1 MTFVLP
7 LRGYEYKMRYLSAH
21 THQGKNYS
29 KKKITAPLVDGVCSS
44 PVNLSAVYLLSV
56 LASMCN
62 KIASAARKSWP
73 METAAFH
80 VSEVILKRPDKQRR
94 LRGRRVGM
102 RWNLLSISEN
112 ISVGL
117 YF

>member
-1 MTFVLP
+1 MTFVFP
-7 LRGYEYKMRYLSAH
+7 LRGYEYKMRYLSAR

-29 KKKITAPLVDGVCSS
+29 QKKNHCPSGRWCLLF

-80 VSEVILKRPDKQRR
+80 VSEVILKRPDKQWRQ
-94 LRGRRVGM
+94 RGRRVGG
-102 RWNLLSISEN
+102 NEVEFTEN
-112 ISVGL
+112 
-117 YF
+117 F